1 MKRLLA
7 LLLLLAL
14 ISKAAALQIVLV
26 RVEGEI
32 NEGAYIALSHAE
44 NVAYSTSSVL
54 LVELDTPGG
63 LLSSTKKIVQLFL
76 NSRVPVIVYVPKGA
90 MCASAGS
97 IILLS
102 ADVAAMANGTA
113 IGAATPVSV
122 GGAADEKV
130 KNYLASYVRD
140 IAREKGRNPDIAE
153 KFVTEALSLT
163 AEEAFEEG
171 VIDVLADSMNELLA
185 KIDGRTIRGVKLD
198 FSSHSVIQ
206 IDEPLQ
212 AKLYRMISNPQLAVI
227 LLLLGIYLL
236 IFGLTS
242 PGVLPET
249 VGAICLL
256 LALAGIGVLNIDLL
270 GVALLLLGLLLLIAE
285 LMTPTYGVLGAA
297 SVICVVLGLLLMVRE
312 PLMPQSFYDSF
323 TKLVLGVGIG
333 FAAVMTFALVKIAE
347 SRRKRSV
354 VGEVVGERGE
364 VIDFSNGRGFA
375 KVRGEIWQIESE
387 DTLQKGDEV
396 LVVAREGLKLK
407 VRRVERRGGAEER
420 DAEVAGENKE

>member
-32 NEGAYIALSHAE
+32 NEGTYITLSHAE

-113 IGAATPVSV
+113 IGAATPVGV

-153 KFVTEALSLT
+153 RFVTEALSLT
-163 AEEAFEEG
+163 AEEALEEG
-171 VIDVLADSMNELLA
+171 VIDVLADSMKELLA

-198 FSSHSVIQ
+198 FSSYSVIQ
-206 IDEPLQ
+206 TDEPLQ
-212 AKLYRMISNPQLAVI
+212 AKLYGMISNPQLAVI

-249 VGAICLL
+249 AGAICLL
-256 LALAGIGVLNIDLL
+256 LALAGIGVLNVDLL

-297 SVICVVLGLLLMVRE
+297 SVICVVLGLLLIVRE

-323 TKLVLGVGIG
+323 TKLVLGVGTG

-387 DTLQKGDEV
+387 DALQKGDEV
-396 LVVAREGLKLK
+396 LVVAREGLRLR